1 MNITLGV
8 FNLIPIPPLDG
19 SALLERALPAS
30 ALPTY
35 YQLRMGF
42 MVVVLLLVFF
52 DQSLLSRLLG
62 DVENW
67 YLDVVASGTPYA

>member
-1 MNITLGV
+1 VNVLLAV

-19 SALLERALPAS
+19 SAVLERLLPTS

-42 MVVVLLLVFF
+42 MVLVLLFVFL
-52 DQSLLSRLLG
+52 DQSLLSSLLG
-62 DVENW
+62 HVENW
-67 YLDVVASGTPYA
+67 YINLVF